1 MSRWLDQRGPGDGP
15 LFARIRAGGRLT
27 AERLTAQAVLDILRR
42 RCAQAGVPPC
52 SPHDLR
58 RSMISDLLD
67 AGADISTVQ
76 RLAGHAQVTTTQRY
90 DRRGEAAKRRAAGLL
105 QVPYGE

>member
-1 MSRWLDQRGPGDGP
+1 VP
-15 LFARIRAGGRLT
+15 LRMT
-27 AERLTAQAVLDILRR
+27 NQAVLDILRR
-42 RCAQAGVPPC
+42 RTIEAGVSAC

-76 RLAGHAQVTTTQRY
+76 KLAGHANVTKRQRY
-90 DRRGEAAKRRAAGLL
+90 DRRGEATKQMAAGLL
-105 QVPYGE
+105 HIPYK